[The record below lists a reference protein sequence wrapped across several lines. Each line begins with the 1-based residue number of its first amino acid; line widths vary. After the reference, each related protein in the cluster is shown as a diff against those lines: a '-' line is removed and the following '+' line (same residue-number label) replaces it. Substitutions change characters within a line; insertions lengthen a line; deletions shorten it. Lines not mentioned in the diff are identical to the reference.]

1 MFGPVSILRL
11 GDNMIVTIQD
21 ELSDG
26 QILEMQEQIASTIE
40 QSGAQGLLLDV
51 TLLDVVDSF
60 MGHTLNQIAAI
71 ARLMGTKTV
80 VVGLRPGVVMTLV
93 ELGLE
98 LPHIQT
104 ALDVEQ
110 GLALLGGINKRD
122 RAER

>member
-1 MFGPVSILRL
+1 MIGPVSIIRL
-11 GDNMIVTIQD
+11 GPNLIVTIQD

-40 QSGAQGLLLDV
+40 SYGATGLLLDV

-60 MGHTLNQIAAI
+60 LGHTLNQIAAV
-71 ARLMGTKTV
+71 ARLMGTETV
-80 VVGLRPGVVMTLV
+80 VVGLRPGVAMALV

-98 LPHIQT
+98 MPHIRS

-110 GLALLGGINKRD
+110 GIAFLESSA
-122 RAER
+122 RARG

>member
-1 MFGPVSILRL
+1 MVGPVSIIRL
-11 GDNMIVTIQD
+11 GENMIVTLQD

-26 QILEMQEQIASTIE
+26 QILEMQDQIALTIQ

-110 GLALLGGINKRD
+110 GLALLGIKGHGKV
-122 RAER
+122 